1 MCLISVVWFA
11 IYTSTRMSL
20 VPRYSPTSCVSCA
33 ELSIVTLSFVCSVVW
48 GGSSFFLQLTWL
60 VKMLITYKGFC
71 ERLLQKMI
79 LKMQII
85 TIWMFIY
92 LQFTAVW
99 LSIRQYPINFSYF
112 VHTNFVCKTKFHIS
126 IGRIQLIHLKFHVAK
141 NHFKT
146 TFIFEAFICQQ
157 LLHPKSRPVK
167 I

>member
-1 MCLISVVWFA
+1 
-11 IYTSTRMSL
+11 MSL

-85 TIWMFIY
+85 TIWRFIY

-112 VHTNFVCKTKFHIS
+112 VHTNFVCKTNYWQDTTTSFEVSCGKNPFQGNFYLWSFHLSTTIAS
-126 IGRIQLIHLKFHVAK
+126 KVSPCENLI
-141 NHFKT
+141 
-146 TFIFEAFICQQ
+146 C
-157 LLHPKSRPVK
+157 
-167 I
+167 